1 VADNFTVLNSAGST
15 VTFRAT
21 DNGSLV
27 LIPMSIPTN
36 KLGTAMIGQ
45 AVSATSIPV
54 VIASDQSNVPMN
66 IAQVGGASLAFGQAV
81 MANSLPVAISS
92 NQSAIPVSGTVTAVF
107 GGTAAVN
114 LVQVGGSALAF
125 GQAIMATSIPVAI
138 ASNQSVLPMNIASV
152 GAAGFALGQTT
163 MVNSLP
169 VVIASN
175 QSAITVAGTVTA
187 TFGGTA
193 AVNLIQVGGST
204 LAFGQAVMAT
214 SIPVAIASNQSSIPI
229 TVADGSDAT
238 LGTTGN
244 LAWVSGVGTVVSIL
258 KAIATN
264 VSSSIPPGTNLIGAV
279 NLSQINGSTISLGQ
293 VTMAS
298 SLPVVLASNQASI
311 PVAGDVASGV
321 ANSGNPLQLGAV
333 GYTTFPTAVGNGQ
346 RVSLYADKVGK
357 LITAGAL
364 RQLKATQTAA
374 FVGTAEATIINAINA
389 TTFADI
395 YGLVLANTGATA
407 SQVNIRY
414 GLGSAIV
421 MSFEVPAADTRGLML
436 PVDSAIPGSLSTANV
451 SWTAQL
457 IATTNISVT
466 SMYVQNI

>member
-1 VADNFTVLNSAGST
+1 MADNFTVLNSAGST

-66 IAQVGGASLAFGQAV
+66 IAQVGGGSLALGQTT
-81 MANSLPVAISS
+81 MAGSVPVTLAS
-92 NQSAIPVSGTVTAVF
+92 NQSALTVAGTVTATF

-114 LVQVGGSALAF
+114 LVQIGGSTLAF

-175 QSAITVAGTVTA
+175 QSSLPFSLGTV
-187 TFGGTA
+187 GGVA
-193 AVNLIQVGGST
+193 FT
-204 LAFGQAVMAT
+204 LGQAVMAT
-214 SIPVAIASNQSSIPI
+214 SLPVAIASNQS
-229 TVADGSDAT
+229 V
-238 LGTTGN
+238 
-244 LAWVSGVGTVVSIL
+244 
-258 KAIATN
+258 
-264 VSSSIPPGTNLIGAV
+264 
-279 NLSQINGSTISLGQ
+279 
-293 VTMAS
+293 
-298 SLPVVLASNQASI
+298 I
-311 PVAGDVASGV
+311 PVGGDVASGN

-333 GYTTFPTAVGNGQ
+333 GYTASPTAVANGQ
-346 RVSLYADKVGK
+346 RVSLIADKVGK
-357 LITAGAL
+357 LIAVGAL
-364 RQLKATQTAA
+364 RNLKATQTAA
-374 FVGTAEATIINAINA
+374 LTTTSETTIINPLNA
-389 TTFADI
+389 TTFADV
-395 YGLVLANTGATA
+395 YGLILANTGATA
-407 SQVNIRY
+407 SAVSIRY

-421 MSFEVPAADTRGLML
+421 MSFEVPAGDTRGFMV

-457 IATTNISVT
+457 SATTNLNVSVL
-466 SMYVQNI
+466 YVQNI